1 MRDFI
6 AAELVPVWLDVR
18 ALPLPEEPTFDSVL
32 GTTRLDEARRVD
44 DTFSQGFFLRSL
56 VLAPDTLALLNPQDA
71 TPEASLET
79 WKQRGYFSYAQVN
92 SEDYLP
98 MLREAVARWR
108 SLKLAR
114 GEP

>member
-1 MRDFI
+1 M
-6 AAELVPVWLDVR
+6 AVWLDVR
-18 ALPLPEEPTFDSVL
+18 EVPLPGEPVFDSVL
-32 GTTRLDEARRVD
+32 GKTRLDEARRVD

-56 VLAPDTLALLNPQDA
+56 VLTPDTLELLNPQDA

-98 MLREAVARWR
+98 MLRDAVARWKSTRWAR
-108 SLKLAR
+108 SGL
-114 GEP
+114 